1 MTVAYTYDRPDAK
14 ALDELE
20 LLTRHMIDELATW
33 RRRCLKAEAEL
44 QELRSVS
51 GGAAPDLVKMKQRMV
66 ELEKEN
72 VALRQ
77 RVNTAKDRVRG
88 LMGRLSFL
96 EQGSDAS

>member
-1 MTVAYTYDRPDAK
+1 MTVAYTYDRPDLK

-20 LLTRHMIDELATW
+20 QLSRHMVEELAGW

-44 QELRSVS
+44 QELRTAG
-51 GGAAPDLVKMKQRMV
+51 GGAAPDLVKARQRLA
-66 ELEKEN
+66 ELEAEN
-72 VALRQ
+72 KALRL
-77 RVNTAKDRVRG
+77 RVDTARDRVRG